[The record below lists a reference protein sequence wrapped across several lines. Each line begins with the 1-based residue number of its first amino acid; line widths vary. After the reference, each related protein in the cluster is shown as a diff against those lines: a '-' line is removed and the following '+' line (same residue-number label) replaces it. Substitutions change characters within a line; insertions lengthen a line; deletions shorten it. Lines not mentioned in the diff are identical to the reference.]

1 MNVRDNI
8 YRETC
13 AGPQDTDTMSLS
25 LGPWLLPILP
35 VHNQLINKKEED
47 SHSSFSV
54 RVKST
59 ENPFHPTKTS
69 YLVFVF

>member
-8 YRETC
+8 YREKC
-13 AGPQDTDTMSLS
+13 AGPQDTDNVTQPWSLV
-25 LGPWLLPILP
+25 IA
-35 VHNQLINKKEED
+35 HLICSQSTHQEKERD